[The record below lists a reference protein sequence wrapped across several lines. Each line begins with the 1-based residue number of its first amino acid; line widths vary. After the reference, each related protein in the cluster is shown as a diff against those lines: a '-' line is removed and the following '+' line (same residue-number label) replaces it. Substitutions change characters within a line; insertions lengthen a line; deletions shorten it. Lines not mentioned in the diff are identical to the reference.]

1 MRSRALF
8 ALAVAGVAGLLTGSL
23 TTSAVAS
30 APTRTLVAPGVAAG
44 QDPTAPPGSN
54 DWACKPDARHP
65 QPVIL
70 VNGTFESM
78 TKNWPTMSP
87 FLADHG
93 YCVFAFNYGTYATG
107 PVADSA
113 VELKTF
119 VNKVLRRTGANQVD
133 LVGHSQGGMMPR
145 YYLKFLGG
153 AGKVDDLVGI
163 APSNHGTQGLIV
175 APPSGGPQPSDPGSS
190 PACQACIDQQA
201 GSAFMQKLNSGGDV
215 VPGPDYTVISTTHD
229 EVVTPYTSQALAGP
243 ARRVTN
249 VVIQDKCPTDPIEHD
264 QTPNDPV
271 VQAMVLNALR
281 SDGPMRQAFQP
292 SCAPWG

>member
-1 MRSRALF
+1 MRSRIL
-8 ALAVAGVAGLLTGSL
+8 LVVGIAGAAGLLAGSL
-23 TTSAVAS
+23 TTSATAS
-30 APTRTLVAPGVAAG
+30 VPLRTAAAPGPAAG

-54 DWACKPDARHP
+54 DWSCKPDVRHP

-93 YCVFAFNYGTYATG
+93 YCVFAFNYGNFATG

-113 VELKTF
+113 VELKSF
-119 VNKVLRRTGANQVD
+119 VTKVLRRTGADQVD

-175 APPSGGPQPSDPGSS
+175 APPSGAPQPSSPPSS

-201 GSAFMQKLNSGGDV
+201 GSPFMRKLNRDGDL

-249 VVIQDKCPTDPIEHD
+249 VVIQDKCPTDTIEHD

-271 VQAMVLNALR
+271 VQAMVLNALQT
-281 SDGPMRQAFQP
+281 DGPMDKSFQP
-292 SCAPWG
+292 SCAPWA

>member
-1 MRSRALF
+1 MRSRALL
-8 ALAVAGVAGLLTGSL
+8 ALAATGIAGLLIGSL
-23 TTSAVAS
+23 TTAAAASVPDPAS
-30 APTRTLVAPGVAAG
+30 AGTGSAAAQEPTS
-44 QDPTAPPGSN
+44 PPGSN
-54 DWACKPDARHP
+54 DWSCKPDARHP

-93 YCVFAFNYGTYATG
+93 YCVFAFNYGNYATR

-113 VELKTF
+113 LELKSF
-119 VNKVLRRTGANQVD
+119 VNQVLRRTGADQVD

-153 AGKVDDLVGI
+153 ADKVDDLVGI

-175 APPSGGPQPSDPGSS
+175 APPSGGPQPSYPASS
-190 PACQACIDQQA
+190 PACQACLDQQA
-201 GSAFMQKLNSGGDV
+201 GSPFMQKLNRGGDL

-249 VVIQDKCPTDPIEHD
+249 VVIQDKCPTDAIEHD

-281 SDGPMRQAFQP
+281 TDGPMAKSFQP